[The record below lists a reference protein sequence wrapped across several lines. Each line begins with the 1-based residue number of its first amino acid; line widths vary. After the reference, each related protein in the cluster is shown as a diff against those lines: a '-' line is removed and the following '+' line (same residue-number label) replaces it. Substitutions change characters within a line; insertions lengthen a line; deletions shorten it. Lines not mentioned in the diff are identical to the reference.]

1 MVFWKLWL
9 RITPAYAGNTAKH
22 RHTRDF
28 LRDHPRLR
36 GEYSCRS
43 YRRQDGMGSPPLT
56 RGIRITIITSIN
68 NDRITPAYAGNTIR
82 SFRNT
87 SQDGD
92 HPRLRGEYGSR
103 SSRPRRM
110 EGSPPLTRGIH
121 GPERVFAKICG
132 ITPAYAGNTPERLRS
147 FHGHRDHPRLRGE
160 YIHTDADGAPE
171 EGSPPLTRGIHF
183 CKHRLSHCRGIT
195 PAYAGNTIV
204 ALIYR
209 NANGDHPRLRG
220 EYRIRSRKKLAK

>member
-110 EGSPPLTRGIH
+110 EGSPPLTRGI
-121 GPERVFAKICG
+121 PAPRYTSDPPLG
-132 ITPAYAGNTPERLRS
+132 ITPAYAGNTGRS
-147 FHGHRDHPRLRGE
+147 YMIPTT
-160 YIHTDADGAPE
+160 Y
-171 EGSPPLTRGIHF
+171 
-183 CKHRLSHCRGIT
+183 
-195 PAYAGNTIV
+195 
-204 ALIYR
+204 
-209 NANGDHPRLRG
+209 GDHPRLRG
-220 EYRIRSRKKLAK
+220 EYDPVGCS